1 MNIVDLVLSDLAHI
15 LCNFC
20 TGRKEYFERKDRKQ
34 KISFFSVFISISF
47 HVSPEVKNA
56 RTGYVHHCS
65 VYSAPTFYHFHLQF
79 GFVEFD
85 HVSDPS
91 LDSQETRLA
100 SAASAESV
108 CSSCPLCVQIRI
120 RIQNTCTDANTK
132 HNYKYQIS
140 LCGCICRICLKTLPL
155 LHIFLFIMFNIIYEK
170 FV

>member
-1 MNIVDLVLSDLAHI
+1 MQLLHRSL
-15 LCNFC
+15 
-20 TGRKEYFERKDRKQ
+20 KEKIENK

-108 CSSCPLCVQIRI
+108 WSSCPSMYT
-120 RIQNTCTDANTK
+120 NTNTNTK
-132 HNYKYQIS
+132 YVYKRKYQTQIQ
-140 LCGCICRICLKTLPL
+140 IPD
-155 LHIFLFIMFNIIYEK
+155 
-170 FV
+170 